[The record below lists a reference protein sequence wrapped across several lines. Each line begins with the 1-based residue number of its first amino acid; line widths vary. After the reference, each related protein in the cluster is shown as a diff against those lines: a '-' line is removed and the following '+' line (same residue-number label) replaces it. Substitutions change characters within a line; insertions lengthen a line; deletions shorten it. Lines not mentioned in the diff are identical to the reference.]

1 MGKIYMIGA
10 MKGGVGKSVSVF
22 NLAYSLQKRG
32 KRVLAVDFDPQAN
45 LTTCFGAE
53 DVDVAIGDLMMAVI
67 EDEELP
73 EREEYIWER
82 NGVDFIPSSI
92 QLSAVEAK
100 LRLEMGTEKMLATI
114 LEPLKGDYDYI
125 LVDTSPSLG
134 ALNIN
139 AMAAADEVIVTVNP
153 QLLAMMGL
161 QDFLKSVKKIKS
173 RLNEKLNVAGI
184 LLTMCDARTIL
195 CKTITEQV
203 AETFQGQ
210 IRIFESK
217 IPNTV
222 KVGESV
228 YYSEP
233 LIEYAPD
240 SNACRAYNK
249 LAGEVIAYEG

>member
-100 LRLEMGTEKMLATI
+100 LRLEMGTEKMLAMI

-125 LVDTSPSLG
+125 LIDTSPSLG

-249 LAGEVIAYEG
+249 LAGELIAYEG

>member
-73 EREEYIWER
+73 EREAYIWER

-100 LRLEMGTEKMLATI
+100 LRLEMGTGKMLAMI